1 MFIADF
7 ILGHWLLFLM
17 FPILMVPQIGKL
29 HSITLFWLLPRYVLF
44 DTLLL
49 SVKNSDNVTAARFVL
64 PSTPLSSQA
73 EEKEGDSIRHS
84 LLCAASCLY

>member
-29 HSITLFWLLPRYVLF
+29 HSITLFWLLPRYVLISI
-44 DTLLL
+44 LC
-49 SVKNSDNVTAARFVL
+49 
-64 PSTPLSSQA
+64 SSA
-73 EEKEGDSIRHS
+73 
-84 LLCAASCLY
+84 